1 VESYNRIQMT
11 KTQLILLT
19 SGSSELK
26 EKIVKDGPITL
37 SSTPAVV
44 LSLPPKITAETG
56 QVQLRKTVVES
67 VERNS
72 IAIACK
78 YDSGVVA
85 DKAVRHHLETVAIAI
100 QMVKPTAVF
109 LALWL
114 QLDEHNLTEM
124 AGQPVSDLDR
134 SFPEPYLQYQQHYAI
149 TEADVRRAAG
159 LLPRL
164 LKALDPAHGSWD
176 HPLISIHRA
185 VMFFCQGYSVT
196 PTTPNQFL
204 WAAGLDCLY
213 ASKLDWKKQRS
224 AEITRR
230 MRVLLG
236 STLKLY
242 EADTVSIPA
251 HQTTRT
257 HMELGK
263 VSRDIFR
270 LRNAFAHGLPI
281 PNTAWLSIKGQPPES
296 GYAYQLLE
304 QTEIALR
311 LTLLRILEDE
321 SFFETFSNSV
331 FLDSYF

>member
-1 VESYNRIQMT
+1 MT

-19 SGSSELK
+19 GGSSELK

-56 QVQLRKTVVES
+56 RVQLRKTVVES
-67 VERNS
+67 IERNS
-72 IAIACK
+72 IAIECK
-78 YDSGVVA
+78 YDSGVIA
-85 DKAVRHHLETVAIAI
+85 DKAVRHHLETVGIAI
-100 QMVKPTAVF
+100 QLVKPTTVF
-109 LALWL
+109 LVLWL
-114 QLDEHNLTEM
+114 QLDENNLTEM

-134 SFPEPYLQYQQHYAI
+134 SFPEPYLQYQQFNVI

-164 LKALDPAHGSWD
+164 SKALDPAHGSWH
-176 HPLISIHRA
+176 HPFLPIHRA
-185 VMFFCQGYSVT
+185 VMFFCQGYSVI

-213 ASKLDWKKQRS
+213 ASKLDWKKQGS
-224 AEITRR
+224 AEISRR
-230 MRVLLG
+230 MGVFLG
-236 STLKLY
+236 STLRLY
-242 EADTVSIPA
+242 EGVTVSVPA

-257 HMELGK
+257 HVELGN
-263 VSRDIFR
+263 VSREILR

-281 PNTAWLSIKGQPPES
+281 PNTAWLSITGQPPES
-296 GYAYQLLE
+296 GYVYQLLE

-311 LTLLRILEDE
+311 LTLLRILEHQSLFD
-321 SFFETFSNSV
+321 TFSDSV
-331 FLDSYF
+331 LLDSYF